1 MQRVDMYEL
10 TPDGEKRPYATRWEF
25 WPVSRNFSHT
35 TQQLFVK
42 MRKISPEPDDTLGQR
57 LELGRRSY
65 AGRTV
70 FMTTQASLWSNAQI
84 PKEAKSIPGR
94 QSSAGDLRV
103 MYTDPGL
110 APDPALTIDRQR
122 EMQLR

>member
-1 MQRVDMYEL
+1 L
-10 TPDGEKRPYATRWEF
+10 TPDGEKKPYATRWEF
-25 WPVSRNFSHT
+25 WPVSKNFSHT

-42 MRKISPEPDDTLGQR
+42 MRKISSEPDDTLGER

-65 AGRTV
+65 QGRTIFV
-70 FMTTQASLWSNAQI
+70 TTKASLWSIATI
-84 PKEAKSIPGR
+84 PKEAKHVPGR

-103 MYTDPGL
+103 TYTDPGL
-110 APDPALTIDRQR
+110 VPDPVLTVNRER